1 METKEYSF
9 IIGNSERIYKAYG
22 KHPADA
28 FEILKSHYGHR
39 WTRSKTVLC
48 ITPEGQKLNLNY
60 GDL

>member
-9 IIGNSERIYKAYG
+9 IVGSSQRIYKAYG

-28 FEILKSHYGHR
+28 FEILKYHYASR

-48 ITPEGQKLNLNY
+48 ITPEGHKVKYNY
-60 GDL
+60 QDL